1 MVLLSR
7 DNERIGELGEEEL
20 PKNPPRRRMLR
31 GGGQRA
37 WRSKAQR
44 GGGKMLLRRKGK
56 EKGGGTLETLRE
68 RD

>member
-1 MVLLSR
+1 M
-7 DNERIGELGEEEL
+7 GEEEL